1 MGGGVAP
8 VGVTPRSLEAVR
20 WQVRDWL
27 QRLPA
32 AVRANDNSTR
42 PALAGRSCSTNPRNR
57 LLRGRCT
64 GWKGRGTTECSAAS
78 VISTPSDHVE
88 DWPGTRPGAPAG
100 SSECCLT
107 WAVPTLFLR
116 AAFLYIMGGTEGSQP
131 AGEGCSRDVCHRRA
145 VHRRAGPGLRSGI
158 PSGPHLRKRRG
169 VHRRHRPVLHR
180 HSARARA
187 TGRGSRRSQEDR
199 AARVGR
205 RTLHRPSTAE
215 HITDHYGFEKDI
227 TKSIKP

>member
-1 MGGGVAP
+1 MTIDPLSVFCRPGSVELGWVLRCGPPDQANPMRGAGKRRTYGRTVPMGGDVAH

-64 GWKGRGTTECSAAS
+64 GWKGRGTTECSAAA

-107 WAVPTLFLR
+107 WGVPTLFLR

-131 AGEGCSRDVCHRRA
+131 AAEWCSHDVCHRRA
-145 VHRRAGPGLRSGI
+145 VHRRAGPGLR
-158 PSGPHLRKRRG
+158 
-169 VHRRHRPVLHR
+169 
-180 HSARARA
+180 
-187 TGRGSRRSQEDR
+187 
-199 AARVGR
+199 
-205 RTLHRPSTAE
+205 
-215 HITDHYGFEKDI
+215 
-227 TKSIKP
+227 